1 MVVKTR
7 YVTLPTE
14 NKRTVVPPESTETT
28 ATFVSVT
35 VVCYRNV
42 AAAAKVDVWQQLKI
56 VDARLTGPFLAIFQ
70 LVFLMRVI
78 FFNFMG
84 IYDAVQ
90 TLVTQTCIQIPNLE
104 AG

>member
-42 AAAAKVDVWQQLKI
+42 AAAAAKVDVWQQLKI
-56 VDARLTGPFLAIFQ
+56 VDVEVVKIWEIWNHPK
-70 LVFLMRVI
+70 M
-78 FFNFMG
+78 
-84 IYDAVQ
+84 
-90 TLVTQTCIQIPNLE
+90 
-104 AG
+104 